1 MAAEVRAAESGAIW
15 PGQGAGARPGRVRPS
30 CSPSCWSSAG
40 CGRQRGMRLRQF
52 VEEAC
57 AWEACTLGLTGGY
70 REPLKAL
77 EEGSEE

>member
-1 MAAEVRAAESGAIW
+1 
-15 PGQGAGARPGRVRPS
+15 
-30 CSPSCWSSAG
+30 
-40 CGRQRGMRLRQF
+40 MRLRQF